1 MPILVIFFAYTLPF
15 FQKIAIIR
23 IDAESEFKNE
33 RVKKMKEYYL
43 DYREQVRNILEAL
56 DDRSTSLRLGA
67 VAIENLLTLARVELD
82 DDEEVED
89 EAGDEEEDEDSDD
102 SESIEKEDR
111 GGDLA
116 EAEAE
121 DKKPVKIIS
130 HEEPRASIPYQIS
143 AGNKLCRFSRA
154 LKGGSFYTEQG
165 DLVSEINELTVKNLN
180 VENGDLVELDPSSQP
195 PRVVRIVEAGNLPS
209 NIATLSYGIVERDA
223 AGDLYVS
230 RSAMGEK
237 LSECAGI
244 DRYEVPAIID
254 AGQTETGFV
263 HEGDIIDLAWYKN
276 SPSNMIVRWV
286 SQTKGE
292 AAPKKEKP
300 AEKKVKSEKE
310 DKGKEE
316 SVTTLNFDLHGR
328 SVAVVIGNEL
338 RSQEIQKMVGEH
350 HGRCKVIDAFKFSD
364 TESFYK
370 HALKRADVTVMVQNL
385 NKHST
390 SKALR
395 KYAKRL
401 AIADSAGLSSIERA
415 IYRAMHGL
423 PAYETSTQ
431 PIAYPVKE
439 LAFS

>member
-1 MPILVIFFAYTLPF
+1 M
-15 FQKIAIIR
+15 
-23 IDAESEFKNE
+23 
-33 RVKKMKEYYL
+33 
-43 DYREQVRNILEAL
+43 
-56 DDRSTSLRLGA
+56 
-67 VAIENLLTLARVELD
+67 
-82 DDEEVED
+82 
-89 EAGDEEEDEDSDD
+89 
-102 SESIEKEDR
+102 
-111 GGDLA
+111 
-116 EAEAE
+116 
-121 DKKPVKIIS
+121 
-130 HEEPRASIPYQIS
+130 
-143 AGNKLCRFSRA
+143 
-154 LKGGSFYTEQG
+154 KGGSFYTEQG
-165 DLVSEINELTVKNLN
+165 DLVSEINELAVRNLN

-209 NIATLSYGIVERDA
+209 NIATMSYGIVERDP

-230 RSAMGEK
+230 RSAMGEN

-263 HEGDIIDLAWYKN
+263 HEGDIVDLAWYKN

-292 AAPKKEKP
+292 KAPKKEKP
-300 AEKKVKSEKE
+300 AEKKVKSEK
-310 DKGKEE
+310 DKEE
-316 SVTTLNFDLHGR
+316 SVTTLDFDLHGR

-439 LAFS
+439 LALS

>member
-1 MPILVIFFAYTLPF
+1 
-15 FQKIAIIR
+15 
-23 IDAESEFKNE
+23 
-33 RVKKMKEYYL
+33 MKEYYL
-43 DYREQVRNILEAL
+43 DYREQVRNILDAL
-56 DDRSTSLRLGA
+56 DDSSTSLRLGA
-67 VAIENLLTLARVELD
+67 VAIENLLTLARVDLD
-82 DDEEVED
+82 DEDEEAET
-89 EAGDEEEDEDSDD
+89 GDEEDESEEDSDD
-102 SESIEKEDR
+102 SDAIEEVDS

-116 EAEAE
+116 DAETE
-121 DKKPVKIIS
+121 DKKQVKIIR
-130 HEEPRASIPYQIS
+130 HEELTASIHYQ
-143 AGNKLCRFSRA
+143 LCRFSRA

-165 DLVSEINELTVKNLN
+165 DLVSEINELAVRNLN

-209 NIATLSYGIVERDA
+209 NIATMSYGVVERDP

-230 RSAMGEK
+230 RSAMGES

-254 AGQTETGFV
+254 ARQTETGFV
-263 HEGDIIDLAWYKN
+263 HEGDIVDLAWYKN

-292 AAPKKEKP
+292 EAPKKEKP

-310 DKGKEE
+310 DKDKEE

-439 LAFS
+439 LALS

>member
-1 MPILVIFFAYTLPF
+1 
-15 FQKIAIIR
+15 
-23 IDAESEFKNE
+23 
-33 RVKKMKEYYL
+33 MKEYYL
-43 DYREQVRNILEAL
+43 DYREQVRNILDAL
-56 DDRSTSLRLGA
+56 DDSSTSLRLGA
-67 VAIENLLTLARVELD
+67 VAIENLLTLAKIDLD
-82 DDEEVED
+82 DEDEETET
-89 EAGDEEEDEDSDD
+89 GDEEDEGEDDSDD
-102 SESIEKEDR
+102 SDAIEEADS

-116 EAEAE
+116 EAEA
-121 DKKPVKIIS
+121 KKQQVKIIR

-143 AGNKLCRFSRA
+143 AGNQLCRFSRA

-165 DLVSEINELTVKNLN
+165 DLVGEINELTLKNLN

-195 PRVVRIVEAGNLPS
+195 PRVIRIVEAGNLPS
-209 NIATLSYGIVERDA
+209 NIATMSYGVVERDA
-223 AGDLYVS
+223 SGDLYVS

-263 HEGDIIDLAWYKN
+263 HEGDIVDLAWYKN

-292 AAPKKEKP
+292 EAPKKEKP

-310 DKGKEE
+310 DKSKEE
-316 SVTTLNFDLHGR
+316 SVTTLNFDLYGR

-338 RSQEIQKMVGEH
+338 RSQEIQKMVSEH

-439 LAFS
+439 LALS

>member
-1 MPILVIFFAYTLPF
+1 
-15 FQKIAIIR
+15 
-23 IDAESEFKNE
+23 
-33 RVKKMKEYYL
+33 MKEYYL
-43 DYREQVRNILEAL
+43 DYREQVRNILDAL
-56 DDRSTSLRLGA
+56 DDSSTSLRLGA
-67 VAIENLLTLARVELD
+67 VAIENLLTLAKIDL
-82 DDEEVED
+82 DEED
-89 EAGDEEEDEDSDD
+89 EETETGDEEDEGEEDSEDSDTIEEAD
-102 SESIEKEDR
+102 SS
-111 GGDLA
+111 GDLA
-116 EAEAE
+116 EEK
-121 DKKPVKIIS
+121 DKKQVKIIR

-143 AGNKLCRFSRA
+143 AGNQLCRFSRA

-165 DLVSEINELTVKNLN
+165 DLVGEINELTLKNLN

-209 NIATLSYGIVERDA
+209 NIATMSYGIVERDA

-237 LSECAGI
+237 LNDCAGI

-263 HEGDIIDLAWYKN
+263 HEGDIVDLAWYKN

-439 LAFS
+439 LTFS

>member
-1 MPILVIFFAYTLPF
+1 
-15 FQKIAIIR
+15 
-23 IDAESEFKNE
+23 
-33 RVKKMKEYYL
+33 MKEYYL
-43 DYREQVRNILEAL
+43 DYREQVRNILDAL
-56 DDRSTSLRLGA
+56 DDSSTSLRLGA
-67 VAIENLLTLARVELD
+67 VAIENLLTLARVDLD
-82 DDEEVED
+82 DEDEEAET
-89 EAGDEEEDEDSDD
+89 GDEEDEGEEDSDD
-102 SESIEKEDR
+102 SDAIEEVDS

-116 EAEAE
+116 DAETE
-121 DKKPVKIIS
+121 DKKQVKIIR
-130 HEEPRASIPYQIS
+130 HEELTASIHYQ
-143 AGNKLCRFSRA
+143 LCRFSRA

-165 DLVSEINELTVKNLN
+165 DLVSEINELAVRNLN

-209 NIATLSYGIVERDA
+209 NIATMSYGVVERDP

-230 RSAMGEK
+230 RSAMGES

-254 AGQTETGFV
+254 ARQTETGFV
-263 HEGDIIDLAWYKN
+263 HEGDIVDLAWYKN

-292 AAPKKEKP
+292 EAPKKEKP

-310 DKGKEE
+310 DKDKEE

-439 LAFS
+439 LALS

>member
-1 MPILVIFFAYTLPF
+1 
-15 FQKIAIIR
+15 
-23 IDAESEFKNE
+23 
-33 RVKKMKEYYL
+33 MKEYYL
-43 DYREQVRNILEAL
+43 DYREQVRNILDAL
-56 DDRSTSLRLGA
+56 DDSSTSLRLGA
-67 VAIENLLTLARVELD
+67 VAIENLLTLARVDLD
-82 DDEEVED
+82 DED
-89 EAGDEEEDEDSDD
+89 EEDSDD
-102 SESIEKEDR
+102 SDAIEEADS

-116 EAEAE
+116 DAETE
-121 DKKPVKIIS
+121 DKKQVKIIR
-130 HEEPRASIPYQIS
+130 HEEPTASIHYQ
-143 AGNKLCRFSRA
+143 LCRFSRA

-165 DLVSEINELTVKNLN
+165 DLVSEINELAVRNLN

-209 NIATLSYGIVERDA
+209 NIATMSYGIVERDP

-230 RSAMGEK
+230 RSAMGES

-254 AGQTETGFV
+254 ARQTETGFI
-263 HEGDIIDLAWYKN
+263 HEGDIVDLAWYKN

-292 AAPKKEKP
+292 EAPKKKKP

-310 DKGKEE
+310 DKDKGE

-439 LAFS
+439 LALS

>member
-1 MPILVIFFAYTLPF
+1 
-15 FQKIAIIR
+15 
-23 IDAESEFKNE
+23 
-33 RVKKMKEYYL
+33 MKEYYL
-43 DYREQVRNILEAL
+43 DYREQVRNILDAL
-56 DDRSTSLRLGA
+56 DDSSTSLRLGA

-82 DDEEVED
+82 DED
-89 EAGDEEEDEDSDD
+89 EEDSDD
-102 SESIEKEDR
+102 SDAIEEADS

-116 EAEAE
+116 DAETE
-121 DKKPVKIIS
+121 DKKQVKIIR
-130 HEEPRASIPYQIS
+130 HEEPTASIHYQ
-143 AGNKLCRFSRA
+143 LCRFSRS

-165 DLVSEINELTVKNLN
+165 DLVSEINELAVRNLN

-209 NIATLSYGIVERDA
+209 NIATMSYGIVESDP

-230 RSAMGEK
+230 RSAMGES

-254 AGQTETGFV
+254 AGRTETGFV
-263 HEGDIIDLAWYKN
+263 HEGDIVDLAWYKN

-292 AAPKKEKP
+292 EVPKKEKP

-310 DKGKEE
+310 DKDKEE

-364 TESFYK
+364 TKSFYK

-439 LAFS
+439 LALS

>member
-1 MPILVIFFAYTLPF
+1 
-15 FQKIAIIR
+15 
-23 IDAESEFKNE
+23 
-33 RVKKMKEYYL
+33 MKEYYL
-43 DYREQVRNILEAL
+43 DYREQVRNILDAL
-56 DDRSTSLRLGA
+56 DDSSTSLRLGA
-67 VAIENLLTLARVELD
+67 VAIENLLTLAKIDL
-82 DDEEVED
+82 DEED
-89 EAGDEEEDEDSDD
+89 EETETGDEEDEGEEDSEDSDTIEEAD
-102 SESIEKEDR
+102 SS
-111 GGDLA
+111 GDLA
-116 EAEAE
+116 EEK
-121 DKKPVKIIS
+121 DKKQVKIIR

-143 AGNKLCRFSRA
+143 AGNQLCRFSRA

-165 DLVSEINELTVKNLN
+165 DLVGEINELTLKNLN

-195 PRVVRIVEAGNLPS
+195 PRVVRILEAGNLPS
-209 NIATLSYGIVERDA
+209 NIATMSYGIVERDA

-237 LSECAGI
+237 LSDCAGI

-263 HEGDIIDLAWYKN
+263 HEGDIVDLAWYKN

-423 PAYETSTQ
+423 PAYETSSQ

-439 LAFS
+439 LTFS

>member
-1 MPILVIFFAYTLPF
+1 
-15 FQKIAIIR
+15 
-23 IDAESEFKNE
+23 
-33 RVKKMKEYYL
+33 MKEYYL
-43 DYREQVRNILEAL
+43 DYREQLRNILDAL
-56 DDRSTSLRLGA
+56 DDSSTSLRLGA
-67 VAIENLLTLARVELD
+67 VAIENLLTLARVDLD
-82 DDEEVED
+82 DED
-89 EAGDEEEDEDSDD
+89 EEDSDD
-102 SESIEKEDR
+102 SDAIEEADS

-116 EAEAE
+116 DAETE
-121 DKKPVKIIS
+121 DKKQVKIIR
-130 HEEPRASIPYQIS
+130 HEEPTASIHYQ
-143 AGNKLCRFSRA
+143 LCRFSRA

-165 DLVSEINELTVKNLN
+165 DLVSEINELAVRNLN

-209 NIATLSYGIVERDA
+209 NIATMSYGIVERDP

-230 RSAMGEK
+230 RSAMGES

-263 HEGDIIDLAWYKN
+263 HEGDIVDLAWYKN

-292 AAPKKEKP
+292 EVPKKEKP

-310 DKGKEE
+310 DKDNEE

-439 LAFS
+439 LALS

>member
-1 MPILVIFFAYTLPF
+1 
-15 FQKIAIIR
+15 
-23 IDAESEFKNE
+23 
-33 RVKKMKEYYL
+33 MKEYYL
-43 DYREQVRNILEAL
+43 DYREQVRNILDAL
-56 DDRSTSLRLGA
+56 DDSSTSLRLGA
-67 VAIENLLTLARVELD
+67 VAIENLLTLAKIDLD
-82 DDEEVED
+82 DEDEETET
-89 EAGDEEEDEDSDD
+89 GDEEDEGEDDSDD
-102 SESIEKEDR
+102 SDAIEEADS

-116 EAEAE
+116 EAEA
-121 DKKPVKIIS
+121 KKQQVKIIR

-143 AGNKLCRFSRA
+143 AGNQLCRFSRA

-165 DLVSEINELTVKNLN
+165 DLVGEINELTLKNLN

-195 PRVVRIVEAGNLPS
+195 PRVIRIVEAGNLPS
-209 NIATLSYGIVERDA
+209 NIATMSYGVVERDA

-263 HEGDIIDLAWYKN
+263 HEGDIVDLAWYKN

-286 SQTKGE
+286 SQTKGN
-292 AAPKKEKP
+292 AVPKKEKP

-328 SVAVVIGNEL
+328 SVVVVIGNEL

-439 LAFS
+439 LALS

>member
-1 MPILVIFFAYTLPF
+1 
-15 FQKIAIIR
+15 
-23 IDAESEFKNE
+23 
-33 RVKKMKEYYL
+33 MKEYYL
-43 DYREQVRNILEAL
+43 DYREQVRNILDAL
-56 DDRSTSLRLGA
+56 EDSSTSLRLGA
-67 VAIENLLTLARVELD
+67 VAIENLLTLARVDLD
-82 DDEEVED
+82 DED
-89 EAGDEEEDEDSDD
+89 EEDSDD
-102 SESIEKEDR
+102 SDAIEEADS

-116 EAEAE
+116 DAETE
-121 DKKPVKIIS
+121 NKKQVKIIR
-130 HEEPRASIPYQIS
+130 HEEPTASIHYQ
-143 AGNKLCRFSRA
+143 LCRFSRA

-165 DLVSEINELTVKNLN
+165 DLVSEINELAVRNLN

-209 NIATLSYGIVERDA
+209 NIATMSYGIVERDP

-230 RSAMGEK
+230 RSAMGES
-237 LSECAGI
+237 LSKCADI

-263 HEGDIIDLAWYKN
+263 HEGDIVDLAWYKN

-292 AAPKKEKP
+292 EAPKKEKP

-310 DKGKEE
+310 DKDKEE

-439 LAFS
+439 LALS

>member
-1 MPILVIFFAYTLPF
+1 
-15 FQKIAIIR
+15 
-23 IDAESEFKNE
+23 
-33 RVKKMKEYYL
+33 MKEYYL
-43 DYREQVRNILEAL
+43 DYREQVRNILDAL
-56 DDRSTSLRLGA
+56 DDSSTSLRLGA
-67 VAIENLLTLARVELD
+67 VAIENLLTLARVDLD
-82 DDEEVED
+82 DEDEEAET
-89 EAGDEEEDEDSDD
+89 GDEEGEGEEDSDD
-102 SESIEKEDR
+102 SDAIEEADS

-116 EAEAE
+116 DAETE
-121 DKKPVKIIS
+121 DKKQVKIIR
-130 HEEPRASIPYQIS
+130 HEEPTASIHYQIS
-143 AGNKLCRFSRA
+143 AGNQLCRFSRA
-154 LKGGSFYTEQG
+154 LKGGSFYSEQG
-165 DLVSEINELTVKNLN
+165 DLVSEINELAVKNLN
-180 VENGDLVELDPSSQP
+180 VENGDLVELDPSSEP
-195 PRVVRIVEAGNLPS
+195 PRVVRIVEAGKLPS
-209 NIATLSYGIVERDA
+209 NIATMSYGVVERDP

-230 RSAMGEK
+230 RNAMGEK

-263 HEGDIIDLAWYKN
+263 HEGDIVDLAWYKN

-292 AAPKKEKP
+292 EAPKKVKP

-310 DKGKEE
+310 DRDKEE

-338 RSQEIQKMVGEH
+338 RSQEIQKMVGKH

-401 AIADSAGLSSIERA
+401 AIADSAGLSAIERA

-439 LAFS
+439 MAFRKVGGQDGIFGQR

>member
-1 MPILVIFFAYTLPF
+1 
-15 FQKIAIIR
+15 
-23 IDAESEFKNE
+23 
-33 RVKKMKEYYL
+33 MKEYYL
-43 DYREQVRNILEAL
+43 DYREQVRNILDAL
-56 DDRSTSLRLGA
+56 DDSSTSLRLGA
-67 VAIENLLTLARVELD
+67 VAIENLLTLAKIDLD
-82 DDEEVED
+82 DEDEETET
-89 EAGDEEEDEDSDD
+89 GDEEDEGEDDSDD
-102 SESIEKEDR
+102 SDAIEEADS

-116 EAEAE
+116 EAEA
-121 DKKPVKIIS
+121 KKQQVKIIR

-143 AGNKLCRFSRA
+143 AGNQLCLFSRA

-165 DLVSEINELTVKNLN
+165 DLVGEINELTLKNLN

-195 PRVVRIVEAGNLPS
+195 PRVVRIVEACNLPS
-209 NIATLSYGIVERDA
+209 NIATMLYGVVERDA

-263 HEGDIIDLAWYKN
+263 HEGDIVDLAWYKN
-276 SPSNMIVRWV
+276 RPSNMIVRWV

-292 AAPKKEKP
+292 EAPKKEKP

-310 DKGKEE
+310 DNGKEE

-439 LAFS
+439 LTFS

>member
-1 MPILVIFFAYTLPF
+1 
-15 FQKIAIIR
+15 
-23 IDAESEFKNE
+23 
-33 RVKKMKEYYL
+33 MKEYYL
-43 DYREQVRNILEAL
+43 DYREQVRNILDAL
-56 DDRSTSLRLGA
+56 DDSSTSLRLGA
-67 VAIENLLTLARVELD
+67 VAIENLLTLAKIDLD
-82 DDEEVED
+82 EEDEEVET
-89 EAGDEEEDEDSDD
+89 GDEEDEGEAEEDSDD
-102 SESIEKEDR
+102 SNDSDAIEEEDR

-116 EAEAE
+116 EVE
-121 DKKPVKIIS
+121 DRNQVKIIR

-143 AGNKLCRFSRA
+143 AGNQLCRFSRA

-165 DLVSEINELTVKNLN
+165 DLVGEINELTLKNLN

-209 NIATLSYGIVERDA
+209 NIATMLYGIVERDA

-237 LSECAGI
+237 LSEYAGI

-263 HEGDIIDLAWYKN
+263 HEGDIVDLAWYKN

-292 AAPKKEKP
+292 EAPKKEKP

-439 LAFS
+439 LTFS

>member
-1 MPILVIFFAYTLPF
+1 
-15 FQKIAIIR
+15 
-23 IDAESEFKNE
+23 
-33 RVKKMKEYYL
+33 MKEYYL
-43 DYREQVRNILEAL
+43 DYREQVRNILDAL
-56 DDRSTSLRLGA
+56 DDSSTSLRLGA
-67 VAIENLLTLARVELD
+67 VAIENLLTLARVDLD
-82 DDEEVED
+82 DED
-89 EAGDEEEDEDSDD
+89 EEDSDD
-102 SESIEKEDR
+102 SDAIEEADS

-116 EAEAE
+116 DAETE
-121 DKKPVKIIS
+121 DKKQVKIIR
-130 HEEPRASIPYQIS
+130 HEEPTASIHYQ
-143 AGNKLCRFSRA
+143 LCRFSRA

-165 DLVSEINELTVKNLN
+165 DLVSEINELAVRNLN

-209 NIATLSYGIVERDA
+209 NIATMSYGIVERDP

-230 RSAMGEK
+230 RSAMGES

-263 HEGDIIDLAWYKN
+263 HEGDIVDLAWYKN

-292 AAPKKEKP
+292 EVPKKEKP

-310 DKGKEE
+310 DKDKEE

-328 SVAVVIGNEL
+328 SVAGQTNP
-338 RSQEIQKMVGEH
+338 GEH

-439 LAFS
+439 LALS

>member
-1 MPILVIFFAYTLPF
+1 
-15 FQKIAIIR
+15 
-23 IDAESEFKNE
+23 
-33 RVKKMKEYYL
+33 MKEYYL
-43 DYREQVRNILEAL
+43 DYREQLRNILDAL
-56 DDRSTSLRLGA
+56 DDSSTSLRLGA
-67 VAIENLLTLARVELD
+67 VAIENLLTLARVDLD
-82 DDEEVED
+82 DED
-89 EAGDEEEDEDSDD
+89 EEDSDD
-102 SESIEKEDR
+102 SDAIEEADS

-116 EAEAE
+116 DAETE
-121 DKKPVKIIS
+121 DKKQVKIIR
-130 HEEPRASIPYQIS
+130 HEEPTASIHYQ
-143 AGNKLCRFSRA
+143 LCRFSRA

-165 DLVSEINELTVKNLN
+165 DLVSEINELAVRNLN

-209 NIATLSYGIVERDA
+209 NIATMSYGIVERDP

-230 RSAMGEK
+230 RSAMGES

-263 HEGDIIDLAWYKN
+263 HEGDIVDLAWYKN
-276 SPSNMIVRWV
+276 SPGNMIVRWV

-292 AAPKKEKP
+292 EVPKKEKP

-310 DKGKEE
+310 DKDKEE

-439 LAFS
+439 LALS

>member
-1 MPILVIFFAYTLPF
+1 
-15 FQKIAIIR
+15 
-23 IDAESEFKNE
+23 
-33 RVKKMKEYYL
+33 
-43 DYREQVRNILEAL
+43 
-56 DDRSTSLRLGA
+56 
-67 VAIENLLTLARVELD
+67 
-82 DDEEVED
+82 
-89 EAGDEEEDEDSDD
+89 
-102 SESIEKEDR
+102 
-111 GGDLA
+111 
-116 EAEAE
+116 
-121 DKKPVKIIS
+121 
-130 HEEPRASIPYQIS
+130 
-143 AGNKLCRFSRA
+143 
-154 LKGGSFYTEQG
+154 
-165 DLVSEINELTVKNLN
+165 
-180 VENGDLVELDPSSQP
+180 
-195 PRVVRIVEAGNLPS
+195 
-209 NIATLSYGIVERDA
+209 
-223 AGDLYVS
+223 
-230 RSAMGEK
+230 
-237 LSECAGI
+237 
-244 DRYEVPAIID
+244 
-254 AGQTETGFV
+254 
-263 HEGDIIDLAWYKN
+263 
-276 SPSNMIVRWV
+276 MIVRWV

-292 AAPKKEKP
+292 EAPKKEKP

-310 DKGKEE
+310 DKDKEE

-439 LAFS
+439 LALS

>member
-1 MPILVIFFAYTLPF
+1 
-15 FQKIAIIR
+15 
-23 IDAESEFKNE
+23 
-33 RVKKMKEYYL
+33 MKEYYL
-43 DYREQVRNILEAL
+43 DYREQVRNILDAL
-56 DDRSTSLRLGA
+56 DDSSTSLRLGA
-67 VAIENLLTLARVELD
+67 VAIENLLTLARVDLD
-82 DDEEVED
+82 DEDEEAET
-89 EAGDEEEDEDSDD
+89 GDEEDEGEEDSDD
-102 SESIEKEDR
+102 SDAIEEADS

-116 EAEAE
+116 DAETE
-121 DKKPVKIIS
+121 DKKQVKIIR
-130 HEEPRASIPYQIS
+130 HEEPTASIHYQ
-143 AGNKLCRFSRA
+143 LCRFSRA

-165 DLVSEINELTVKNLN
+165 DLVSEINELAVRNLN

-209 NIATLSYGIVERDA
+209 NIATMSYGVVERDP

-230 RSAMGEK
+230 RSAMGES

-254 AGQTETGFV
+254 ARQTETGFV
-263 HEGDIIDLAWYKN
+263 HEGDIVDLAWYKN

-292 AAPKKEKP
+292 EAPKKEKP

-310 DKGKEE
+310 DKDKEE

-439 LAFS
+439 LALS

>member
-1 MPILVIFFAYTLPF
+1 
-15 FQKIAIIR
+15 
-23 IDAESEFKNE
+23 
-33 RVKKMKEYYL
+33 MKEYYL
-43 DYREQVRNILEAL
+43 DYREQVRNILDAL
-56 DDRSTSLRLGA
+56 DDSSTSLRLGA
-67 VAIENLLTLARVELD
+67 VAIENLLTLARVDLD
-82 DDEEVED
+82 DED
-89 EAGDEEEDEDSDD
+89 EEDSDD
-102 SESIEKEDR
+102 SDAIEEADS

-116 EAEAE
+116 DAETE
-121 DKKPVKIIS
+121 DKKQVKIIR
-130 HEEPRASIPYQIS
+130 HEEPTASSHYQ
-143 AGNKLCRFSRA
+143 LCRFSRA

-165 DLVSEINELTVKNLN
+165 DLVSEINELAVRNLN
-180 VENGDLVELDPSSQP
+180 VENGDLVELDLSSQP

-209 NIATLSYGIVERDA
+209 NIATMSYGIVERDP

-230 RSAMGEK
+230 RSAMGES

-263 HEGDIIDLAWYKN
+263 HEGDIVDLAWYKN

-286 SQTKGE
+286 SQTKGGE
-292 AAPKKEKP
+292 VPKKEKP

-310 DKGKEE
+310 DKDKEE

-439 LAFS
+439 LALS

>member
-1 MPILVIFFAYTLPF
+1 
-15 FQKIAIIR
+15 
-23 IDAESEFKNE
+23 
-33 RVKKMKEYYL
+33 MKEYYL
-43 DYREQVRNILEAL
+43 DYREQVRNILDAL
-56 DDRSTSLRLGA
+56 DDSSTSLRLGA
-67 VAIENLLTLARVELD
+67 VAIENLLTLARVDLD
-82 DDEEVED
+82 DEGE
-89 EAGDEEEDEDSDD
+89 EDSDD
-102 SESIEKEDR
+102 SDAIEEADS

-116 EAEAE
+116 DAETE
-121 DKKPVKIIS
+121 DKKQVKIIR
-130 HEEPRASIPYQIS
+130 HEEPTASIHYQ
-143 AGNKLCRFSRA
+143 LCRFSRA

-165 DLVSEINELTVKNLN
+165 DLVSEINELAVRNLN

-209 NIATLSYGIVERDA
+209 NIATMSYGIVERDP

-230 RSAMGEK
+230 RSAMGES

-263 HEGDIIDLAWYKN
+263 HEGDIVDLAWYKN

-292 AAPKKEKP
+292 EVPKNEKP

-310 DKGKEE
+310 DKDKEE

-439 LAFS
+439 LALS

>member
-1 MPILVIFFAYTLPF
+1 M
-15 FQKIAIIR
+15 R
-23 IDAESEFKNE
+23 
-33 RVKKMKEYYL
+33 EYYL
-43 DYREQVRNILEAL
+43 DYREQVRNILDAL
-56 DDRSTSLRLGA
+56 DDSSTSLRLGA
-67 VAIENLLTLARVELD
+67 VAIENLLTLARVDLD
-82 DDEEVED
+82 DED
-89 EAGDEEEDEDSDD
+89 EEDSDD
-102 SESIEKEDR
+102 SDAIEEADS

-116 EAEAE
+116 DAETE
-121 DKKPVKIIS
+121 DKKQVKIIR
-130 HEEPRASIPYQIS
+130 HEEPTASSHYQ
-143 AGNKLCRFSRA
+143 LCRFSRA

-165 DLVSEINELTVKNLN
+165 DLVSEINELAVRNLN
-180 VENGDLVELDPSSQP
+180 VENGDLVELDLSSQP
-195 PRVVRIVEAGNLPS
+195 PRVVRIVEAGNMPS
-209 NIATLSYGIVERDA
+209 NIATMSYGIGERDP

-230 RSAMGEK
+230 RSAMGES

-263 HEGDIIDLAWYKN
+263 HEGDIVDLAWYKN

-292 AAPKKEKP
+292 EVPKKEKP

-310 DKGKEE
+310 DKDKEE

-439 LAFS
+439 LALS

>member
-1 MPILVIFFAYTLPF
+1 M
-15 FQKIAIIR
+15 
-23 IDAESEFKNE
+23 D
-33 RVKKMKEYYL
+33 
-43 DYREQVRNILEAL
+43 AL
-56 DDRSTSLRLGA
+56 DDSSTSLRLGA
-67 VAIENLLTLARVELD
+67 VAIENLLTLARVDLD
-82 DDEEVED
+82 DEDEEAET
-89 EAGDEEEDEDSDD
+89 GDEEDEGEEDSDD
-102 SESIEKEDR
+102 SDAIEEVDS

-116 EAEAE
+116 DAETE
-121 DKKPVKIIS
+121 DKKQVKIIR
-130 HEEPRASIPYQIS
+130 HEELTASIHYQ
-143 AGNKLCRFSRA
+143 LCRFSRA
-154 LKGGSFYTEQG
+154 LKGGSFYIEQG
-165 DLVSEINELTVKNLN
+165 DLVSEINELAVRNLN

-209 NIATLSYGIVERDA
+209 NIATMSYGVVERDP

-230 RSAMGEK
+230 RSAMGES

-254 AGQTETGFV
+254 ARQTETGFV
-263 HEGDIIDLAWYKN
+263 HEGDIVDLAWYKN

-292 AAPKKEKP
+292 EAPKKEKP

-310 DKGKEE
+310 DKDKEE

-439 LAFS
+439 LALS

>member
-1 MPILVIFFAYTLPF
+1 
-15 FQKIAIIR
+15 
-23 IDAESEFKNE
+23 
-33 RVKKMKEYYL
+33 MKEYYL
-43 DYREQVRNILEAL
+43 DYREQLRNILDAL
-56 DDRSTSLRLGA
+56 DDSSTSLRLGA
-67 VAIENLLTLARVELD
+67 VAIENLLTLARVDLD
-82 DDEEVED
+82 DED
-89 EAGDEEEDEDSDD
+89 EEDSDD
-102 SESIEKEDR
+102 SDAIEEADS

-116 EAEAE
+116 DAETE
-121 DKKPVKIIS
+121 DKKQVKIIR
-130 HEEPRASIPYQIS
+130 HEEPTASIHYQ
-143 AGNKLCRFSRA
+143 LCRFSRA

-165 DLVSEINELTVKNLN
+165 DLVSEINELAVKNLN

-195 PRVVRIVEAGNLPS
+195 PRVVRMVEAGNLPS
-209 NIATLSYGIVERDA
+209 NIATMSYGVVERDP

-230 RSAMGEK
+230 RSAMGES

-254 AGQTETGFV
+254 ARQTETGFI
-263 HEGDIIDLAWYKN
+263 HEGDIVDLAWYKN

-292 AAPKKEKP
+292 EAPKKKKP

-310 DKGKEE
+310 DKDKGE

-439 LAFS
+439 LALS

>member
-1 MPILVIFFAYTLPF
+1 
-15 FQKIAIIR
+15 
-23 IDAESEFKNE
+23 
-33 RVKKMKEYYL
+33 MKEYYL
-43 DYREQVRNILEAL
+43 DYREQVRNILDAL
-56 DDRSTSLRLGA
+56 DDSSTSLRLGA
-67 VAIENLLTLARVELD
+67 VAIENLLTLARVDLD
-82 DDEEVED
+82 DEDEEAETGAEED
-89 EAGDEEEDEDSDD
+89 EGEEDSDD
-102 SESIEKEDR
+102 SDAIEEADS

-116 EAEAE
+116 DAETE
-121 DKKPVKIIS
+121 DKKQVKIIR
-130 HEEPRASIPYQIS
+130 HEELTASIHYQ
-143 AGNKLCRFSRA
+143 LCRFSRA

-165 DLVSEINELTVKNLN
+165 DLVSEINELAVRNLN

-209 NIATLSYGIVERDA
+209 NIATMSYGVVERDP

-230 RSAMGEK
+230 RSAMGES

-254 AGQTETGFV
+254 ARQTETGFV
-263 HEGDIIDLAWYKN
+263 HEGDIVDLAWYKN

-292 AAPKKEKP
+292 EAPKKEKP

-310 DKGKEE
+310 DKDKEE

-439 LAFS
+439 LALS

>member
-1 MPILVIFFAYTLPF
+1 
-15 FQKIAIIR
+15 
-23 IDAESEFKNE
+23 
-33 RVKKMKEYYL
+33 MKEYYL
-43 DYREQVRNILEAL
+43 DYREQVRNILDAL
-56 DDRSTSLRLGA
+56 DDSSTSLRLGA
-67 VAIENLLTLARVELD
+67 VAIENLLTLARVDLD
-82 DDEEVED
+82 DEDEEAET
-89 EAGDEEEDEDSDD
+89 GDEDSDD
-102 SESIEKEDR
+102 SDAIEEADS

-116 EAEAE
+116 DAETE
-121 DKKPVKIIS
+121 DKKQVKIIR
-130 HEEPRASIPYQIS
+130 HEEPTASIHYQ
-143 AGNKLCRFSRA
+143 LCRFSRA

-165 DLVSEINELTVKNLN
+165 DLVSEINELAVRNLN

-209 NIATLSYGIVERDA
+209 NIATMSYGVVERDP

-230 RSAMGEK
+230 RSAMGES

-254 AGQTETGFV
+254 ARQTETGFV
-263 HEGDIIDLAWYKN
+263 HEGDIVDLAWYKN

-292 AAPKKEKP
+292 EAPKKEKP

-310 DKGKEE
+310 DKDKEE

-439 LAFS
+439 LALS

>member
-1 MPILVIFFAYTLPF
+1 
-15 FQKIAIIR
+15 
-23 IDAESEFKNE
+23 
-33 RVKKMKEYYL
+33 MKEYYL
-43 DYREQVRNILEAL
+43 DYREQVRNILDAL
-56 DDRSTSLRLGA
+56 DDSSTSLRLGA
-67 VAIENLLTLARVELD
+67 VAIENLLTLARVDLD
-82 DDEEVED
+82 DED
-89 EAGDEEEDEDSDD
+89 EEDSDD
-102 SESIEKEDR
+102 SDAIEEADS

-116 EAEAE
+116 DAETK
-121 DKKPVKIIS
+121 DKKQVKIIR
-130 HEEPRASIPYQIS
+130 HEEPTASSHYQ
-143 AGNKLCRFSRA
+143 LCRFSRA

-165 DLVSEINELTVKNLN
+165 DLVSEINELAVRNLN
-180 VENGDLVELDPSSQP
+180 VENGDLVELDLSSQP

-209 NIATLSYGIVERDA
+209 NIATMSYGIVERDP

-230 RSAMGEK
+230 RSAMGES

-263 HEGDIIDLAWYKN
+263 HEGDIVDLAWYKN

-292 AAPKKEKP
+292 EVPKKEKP

-310 DKGKEE
+310 DKDKEE

-439 LAFS
+439 LALS

>member
-1 MPILVIFFAYTLPF
+1 
-15 FQKIAIIR
+15 
-23 IDAESEFKNE
+23 
-33 RVKKMKEYYL
+33 MKEYYL
-43 DYREQVRNILEAL
+43 DYREQVRNILDAL
-56 DDRSTSLRLGA
+56 DDSSTSLRLGA
-67 VAIENLLTLARVELD
+67 VAIENLLTLARVDLD
-82 DDEEVED
+82 DED
-89 EAGDEEEDEDSDD
+89 EEDSDD
-102 SESIEKEDR
+102 SDAIEEADS

-116 EAEAE
+116 DAETE
-121 DKKPVKIIS
+121 DKKQVKIIR
-130 HEEPRASIPYQIS
+130 HEEPTASIHYQ
-143 AGNKLCRFSRA
+143 LCRFSRA

-165 DLVSEINELTVKNLN
+165 DLVSEINELAVRNLN

-209 NIATLSYGIVERDA
+209 NIATMSYGIVERDP

-230 RSAMGEK
+230 RSAMGES

-263 HEGDIIDLAWYKN
+263 HEGDIVDLAWYKN

-292 AAPKKEKP
+292 EVPKKEKP

-310 DKGKEE
+310 DKDKGE

-439 LAFS
+439 LALS

>member
-1 MPILVIFFAYTLPF
+1 
-15 FQKIAIIR
+15 
-23 IDAESEFKNE
+23 
-33 RVKKMKEYYL
+33 MKEYYL
-43 DYREQVRNILEAL
+43 DYREQVRNILDAL
-56 DDRSTSLRLGA
+56 DDSSTSLRLGA
-67 VAIENLLTLARVELD
+67 VAIENLLTLAKIDL
-82 DDEEVED
+82 DEED
-89 EAGDEEEDEDSDD
+89 EETETGDEEDEGEEDSEDSDTIEEAD
-102 SESIEKEDR
+102 SS
-111 GGDLA
+111 GDLA
-116 EAEAE
+116 EEK
-121 DKKPVKIIS
+121 DKKQVKIIR

-143 AGNKLCRFSRA
+143 AGNQLCRFSRA

-165 DLVSEINELTVKNLN
+165 DLVGEINELTLKNLN

-195 PRVVRIVEAGNLPS
+195 PRVVRIVEAGNFPS
-209 NIATLSYGIVERDA
+209 NIATMSYGIVERDA

-237 LSECAGI
+237 LSDCAGI

-263 HEGDIIDLAWYKN
+263 HEGDIVDLAWYKN
-276 SPSNMIVRWV
+276 SPSNIIVRWV

-439 LAFS
+439 LTFS

>member
-1 MPILVIFFAYTLPF
+1 
-15 FQKIAIIR
+15 
-23 IDAESEFKNE
+23 
-33 RVKKMKEYYL
+33 MKEYYL
-43 DYREQVRNILEAL
+43 DYREQVRNILDAL
-56 DDRSTSLRLGA
+56 DDSSTSLRLGA
-67 VAIENLLTLARVELD
+67 VAIENLLTLARVDLD
-82 DDEEVED
+82 DED
-89 EAGDEEEDEDSDD
+89 EEDSDD
-102 SESIEKEDR
+102 SDAIEEADS

-116 EAEAE
+116 DAETE
-121 DKKPVKIIS
+121 DKKQVKIIR
-130 HEEPRASIPYQIS
+130 HEEPTASSHYQ
-143 AGNKLCRFSRA
+143 LCRFSRA

-165 DLVSEINELTVKNLN
+165 DLVSEINELAVRNLN
-180 VENGDLVELDPSSQP
+180 VENGDLVELDLSSQP

-209 NIATLSYGIVERDA
+209 NIATMSYGIVERDP

-230 RSAMGEK
+230 RSAMGES

-263 HEGDIIDLAWYKN
+263 HEGDIVDLAWYKN

-292 AAPKKEKP
+292 EVPKKESRLK
-300 AEKKVKSEKE
+300 EGKSERRQ
-310 DKGKEE
+310 DKEE

-401 AIADSAGLSSIERA
+401 AIADSRACLQLSGRSTGLCTACRLM
-415 IYRAMHGL
+415 RHL
-423 PAYETSTQ
+423 PSRSR
-431 PIAYPVKE
+431 IRSRSWHLVN
-439 LAFS
+439 F

>member
-1 MPILVIFFAYTLPF
+1 
-15 FQKIAIIR
+15 
-23 IDAESEFKNE
+23 
-33 RVKKMKEYYL
+33 MKEYYL
-43 DYREQVRNILEAL
+43 DYREQVRNILDAL
-56 DDRSTSLRLGA
+56 DDSSTSLRLGA
-67 VAIENLLTLARVELD
+67 VAIENLLTLARVDLD
-82 DDEEVED
+82 DED
-89 EAGDEEEDEDSDD
+89 EEDSDD
-102 SESIEKEDR
+102 SDAIEEADS

-116 EAEAE
+116 DAETE
-121 DKKPVKIIS
+121 DKKQVKIIR
-130 HEEPRASIPYQIS
+130 HEEPTASIHYQ
-143 AGNKLCRFSRA
+143 LCRFSRA

-165 DLVSEINELTVKNLN
+165 DLVSEINELAVRNLN

-209 NIATLSYGIVERDA
+209 NIATMSYGIVERDP

-230 RSAMGEK
+230 RSAMGES

-263 HEGDIIDLAWYKN
+263 HEGDIVDLAWYKN

-292 AAPKKEKP
+292 EAPKKEKP
-300 AEKKVKSEKE
+300 AEKKVKSEK
-310 DKGKEE
+310 DKEE

-439 LAFS
+439 LALS

>member
-1 MPILVIFFAYTLPF
+1 
-15 FQKIAIIR
+15 
-23 IDAESEFKNE
+23 
-33 RVKKMKEYYL
+33 MKEYYL
-43 DYREQVRNILEAL
+43 DYREQVRNILDAL
-56 DDRSTSLRLGA
+56 DDSSTSLRLGA
-67 VAIENLLTLARVELD
+67 VAIENLLTLARVDLD
-82 DDEEVED
+82 DEDEEAET
-89 EAGDEEEDEDSDD
+89 GDEDSDD
-102 SESIEKEDR
+102 SDAIEEVDS

-116 EAEAE
+116 DAETE
-121 DKKPVKIIS
+121 DKKQVKIIR
-130 HEEPRASIPYQIS
+130 HEELTASIHYQ
-143 AGNKLCRFSRA
+143 LCRFSRA

-165 DLVSEINELTVKNLN
+165 DLVSEINELAVKNLN

-209 NIATLSYGIVERDA
+209 NIATMSYGVVERDP

-230 RSAMGEK
+230 RSAMGES

-254 AGQTETGFV
+254 ARQTETGFV
-263 HEGDIIDLAWYKN
+263 HEGDIVDLAWYKN

-292 AAPKKEKP
+292 EAPKKEKP

-310 DKGKEE
+310 DKDKEE

-439 LAFS
+439 LALS

>member
-1 MPILVIFFAYTLPF
+1 
-15 FQKIAIIR
+15 
-23 IDAESEFKNE
+23 
-33 RVKKMKEYYL
+33 MKEYYL
-43 DYREQVRNILEAL
+43 DYREQLRNILDAL
-56 DDRSTSLRLGA
+56 DDSSTSLRLGA
-67 VAIENLLTLARVELD
+67 VAIENLLTLARVDLD
-82 DDEEVED
+82 DED
-89 EAGDEEEDEDSDD
+89 EEDSDD
-102 SESIEKEDR
+102 SDAIEEADS

-116 EAEAE
+116 DAETE
-121 DKKPVKIIS
+121 DKKQVKIIR
-130 HEEPRASIPYQIS
+130 HEEPTASIHYQ
-143 AGNKLCRFSRA
+143 LCRFSRA

-165 DLVSEINELTVKNLN
+165 DLVSEINELAVRNLN

-209 NIATLSYGIVERDA
+209 NIATMSYGIVERDP

-230 RSAMGEK
+230 RSAMGES

-263 HEGDIIDLAWYKN
+263 HEGDIVDLAWYKN

-292 AAPKKEKP
+292 EVPKK
-300 AEKKVKSEKE
+300 EKKVKSEKE
-310 DKGKEE
+310 DKDKEE

-439 LAFS
+439 LALS

>member
-1 MPILVIFFAYTLPF
+1 
-15 FQKIAIIR
+15 
-23 IDAESEFKNE
+23 
-33 RVKKMKEYYL
+33 MKEYYL
-43 DYREQVRNILEAL
+43 DYREQVRNILDAL
-56 DDRSTSLRLGA
+56 DDSSTSLRLGA
-67 VAIENLLTLARVELD
+67 VAIENLLTLARVDLD
-82 DDEEVED
+82 DEDEEAETGAEED
-89 EAGDEEEDEDSDD
+89 EGEEDSDD
-102 SESIEKEDR
+102 SDAIEEADS

-116 EAEAE
+116 DAETE
-121 DKKPVKIIS
+121 DKKQVKIIR
-130 HEEPRASIPYQIS
+130 HEELTASIHYQ
-143 AGNKLCRFSRA
+143 LCSFSRA

-165 DLVSEINELTVKNLN
+165 DLVSEINELAVRNLN

-209 NIATLSYGIVERDA
+209 NIATMSYGVVERDP

-230 RSAMGEK
+230 RSAMGES

-254 AGQTETGFV
+254 ARQTETGFV
-263 HEGDIIDLAWYKN
+263 HEGDIVDLAWYKN

-292 AAPKKEKP
+292 EAPKKEKP

-310 DKGKEE
+310 DKDKEE

-439 LAFS
+439 LALS

>member
-1 MPILVIFFAYTLPF
+1 
-15 FQKIAIIR
+15 
-23 IDAESEFKNE
+23 
-33 RVKKMKEYYL
+33 MKEYYL
-43 DYREQVRNILEAL
+43 DYREQVRNILDAL
-56 DDRSTSLRLGA
+56 DDSSTSLRLGA
-67 VAIENLLTLARVELD
+67 VAIENLLTLAKIDLD
-82 DDEEVED
+82 DEDEETET
-89 EAGDEEEDEDSDD
+89 GDEEDEGEDDSDD
-102 SESIEKEDR
+102 SDAIEEADS

-116 EAEAE
+116 EAEA
-121 DKKPVKIIS
+121 KKQQVKIIR

-143 AGNKLCRFSRA
+143 AGNQLCRFSRA

-165 DLVSEINELTVKNLN
+165 DLVSEINELAVKNLN

-195 PRVVRIVEAGNLPS
+195 PRVIRIVEAGNLPS
-209 NIATLSYGIVERDA
+209 NIATMSYGVVERDA
-223 AGDLYVS
+223 SGDLYVS

-263 HEGDIIDLAWYKN
+263 HEGDIVDLAWYKN

-286 SQTKGE
+286 SQTKGN
-292 AAPKKEKP
+292 AVPKKEKP

-316 SVTTLNFDLHGR
+316 SVTTLNFDLYGR

-439 LAFS
+439 LALS

>member
-1 MPILVIFFAYTLPF
+1 
-15 FQKIAIIR
+15 
-23 IDAESEFKNE
+23 
-33 RVKKMKEYYL
+33 MKEYYL
-43 DYREQVRNILEAL
+43 DYREQVRNILDAL
-56 DDRSTSLRLGA
+56 DDSSTSLRLGA
-67 VAIENLLTLARVELD
+67 VAIENLLALARVDLD
-82 DDEEVED
+82 DEDEE
-89 EAGDEEEDEDSDD
+89 AGTGDEEDEGEEDSDD
-102 SESIEKEDR
+102 SDAIEEVDS

-116 EAEAE
+116 DAETE
-121 DKKPVKIIS
+121 DKKQVKIIR
-130 HEEPRASIPYQIS
+130 HEELTASIHYQ
-143 AGNKLCRFSRA
+143 LCRFSRA

-165 DLVSEINELTVKNLN
+165 DLVSEINELAVRNLN

-209 NIATLSYGIVERDA
+209 NIATMSYGVVERDP

-230 RSAMGEK
+230 RSAMGES

-254 AGQTETGFV
+254 ARQTERGFV
-263 HEGDIIDLAWYKN
+263 HEGDIVDLAWYKN

-292 AAPKKEKP
+292 EAPKKEKP

-310 DKGKEE
+310 DKDKEE

-439 LAFS
+439 LALS

>member
-1 MPILVIFFAYTLPF
+1 
-15 FQKIAIIR
+15 
-23 IDAESEFKNE
+23 
-33 RVKKMKEYYL
+33 MKEYYL
-43 DYREQVRNILEAL
+43 DYREQVRNILDAL
-56 DDRSTSLRLGA
+56 DDSSTSLRLGA
-67 VAIENLLTLARVELD
+67 VAIENLLTLAKIDLD
-82 DDEEVED
+82 DEDEETET
-89 EAGDEEEDEDSDD
+89 GDEEDEGEDDSDD
-102 SESIEKEDR
+102 SDAIEEADS

-116 EAEAE
+116 EAEA
-121 DKKPVKIIS
+121 KKQQVKIIR

-143 AGNKLCRFSRA
+143 AGNQLCRFSRA

-165 DLVSEINELTVKNLN
+165 DLVGEINELTLKNLN

-195 PRVVRIVEAGNLPS
+195 PRVIRIVEAGNLPS
-209 NIATLSYGIVERDA
+209 NIATMSYGVVERDA

-237 LSECAGI
+237 LSECADI

-263 HEGDIIDLAWYKN
+263 HEGDIVDLAWYKN

-286 SQTKGE
+286 SQTKGN
-292 AAPKKEKP
+292 AVPKKEKP

-439 LAFS
+439 LVLS

>member
-1 MPILVIFFAYTLPF
+1 
-15 FQKIAIIR
+15 
-23 IDAESEFKNE
+23 
-33 RVKKMKEYYL
+33 MKEYYL
-43 DYREQVRNILEAL
+43 DYREQVRNILDAL
-56 DDRSTSLRLGA
+56 DDSSTSLRLGA
-67 VAIENLLTLARVELD
+67 VAIENLLTLARVDLD
-82 DDEEVED
+82 DEDEEAET
-89 EAGDEEEDEDSDD
+89 GDEEDGGEEDSDD
-102 SESIEKEDR
+102 SDAIEEADS

-116 EAEAE
+116 DAETE
-121 DKKPVKIIS
+121 DKKQVKIIR
-130 HEEPRASIPYQIS
+130 HEEPTASIHYQI
-143 AGNKLCRFSRA
+143 CRFSRA

-165 DLVSEINELTVKNLN
+165 DLVSEINELAVRNLN

-209 NIATLSYGIVERDA
+209 NIATMSYGIVERDP

-230 RSAMGEK
+230 RSAMGEN

-263 HEGDIIDLAWYKN
+263 HEGDIVDLAWYKN

-292 AAPKKEKP
+292 EAPKKEKP
-300 AEKKVKSEKE
+300 AEKKVKSEK
-310 DKGKEE
+310 DKEE
-316 SVTTLNFDLHGR
+316 SVTTLDFDLHGR

-439 LAFS
+439 LALS